1 MRLAVILLYFAC
13 SCQTVLFVKGGA
25 GVGRAPA
32 SVIGELGQNVTL
44 PCHDLAANVTP
55 ALTQWFKDG
64 TILVQRNH
72 SSELKP
78 VPGHL
83 SILDNGSLVIVG
95 LLTIDEGVFKCQ
107 CSSKDISKVHNH
119 TGVIL
124 QIASRPDDVT
134 LEISPAQKLPNG
146 TLYVPNGTTVHFK
159 CTTPSVSHPSQTLS
173 WILERAN
180 SSRSTLVSGNGTLIQ
195 FEELSILPSYQG
207 EHICLVENNLS
218 HEKIGKT
225 LQLLVYY
232 PPERHPQC
240 SWREQNV
247 SSIITL
253 VCSWQGGYP
262 APSLQWD
269 DLASLEAVLNSTE
282 DTVEVTLNRTLLRDG
297 QELRCT
303 GKHVA
308 TSDGEEKFCHFT
320 LKTPYPEGEPLVT
333 VVEGSNVTL
342 TCTEKQSVP
351 PAKTIWQRTV
361 AHLNVKPS
369 AKYIISDLGPTFSL
383 TIVNITKEDE
393 GTYFCRSENPV
404 AVRELEIYLT
414 VKSSVSYTGGIV
426 GMFLSILILGVGI
439 CIGMAVYS
447 NRHRICLGY
456 RFGFMTEERNDVLNL
471 VDSDDEEIFQDAV
484 PRLPALPNGH
494 STTLVEIH
502 RIPSSDH
509 EDQENTQGSQ
519 ENTQQ
524 SQENQDAIIV
534 AE

>member
-1 MRLAVILLYFAC
+1 MRLAVIFLYFAS

-32 SVIGELGQNVTL
+32 SVFGELGQNVTL

-64 TILVQRNH
+64 TNLIKRNH

-83 SILDNGSLVIVG
+83 TILDNGSLVIVG
-95 LLTIDEGVFKCQ
+95 LMTIDDGLYECQ

-124 QIASRPDDVT
+124 QIVSSPDDVT
-134 LEISPAQKLPNG
+134 LDISPAQKLPNG

-159 CTTPSVSHPSQTLS
+159 CTTPSVSYPSQTLS
-173 WILERAN
+173 WILEWAN
-180 SSRSTLVSGNGTLIQ
+180 SSRSTLVSGNGTLVQ
-195 FEELSILPSYQG
+195 FEDLNISPTYQG
-207 EHICLVENNLS
+207 EHMCLVENTLS
-218 HEKIGKT
+218 KKQMGKT

-232 PPERHPQC
+232 PPERNPQC
-240 SWREQNV
+240 SWREQND
-247 SSIITL
+247 SSIITFI
-253 VCSWQGGYP
+253 CSWLGGYP
-262 APSLQWD
+262 APTLQWE
-269 DLASLEAVLNSTE
+269 DLASGGGAVFNSTD
-282 DTVEVTLNRTLLRDG
+282 DTVEVTLNRSLLSDG
-297 QELRCT
+297 QELRCQ
-303 GKHVA
+303 GKHVVM
-308 TSDGEEKFCHFT
+308 SDGEEKFCHLT

-361 AHLNVKPS
+361 AHLDVKPS
-369 AKYIISDLGPTFSL
+369 AKYVISDLGPTFSL

-404 AVRELEIYLT
+404 AARELEIYLT

-439 CIGMAVYS
+439 CIGMAAYS

-471 VDSDDEEIFQDAV
+471 VDSEDEEIFQDAV
-484 PRLPALPNGH
+484 PQLPVLSNGH

-519 ENTQQ
+519 ENR
-524 SQENQDAIIV
+524 DAIIV